1 MTQSK
6 LSYNEIKAIL
16 IEKIESESSFAWE
29 DYDKESLGLGEIE
42 EVHQEGGEGE
52 GDHWESV
59 KYFKDHDVYIKAT
72 GHYQSHNGTDF
83 YGWESTLSEVR
94 PVIKTITVY
103 N

>member
-6 LSYNEIKAIL
+6 LSYSEIKKIL
-16 IEKIESESSFAWE
+16 IDKIESEADFAWE
-29 DYDKESLGLGEIE
+29 SYDREALGLGEII

-83 YGWESTLSEVR
+83 YGWGETLSEVK
-94 PVIKTITVY
+94 PKEKTIIVY
-103 N
+103 E